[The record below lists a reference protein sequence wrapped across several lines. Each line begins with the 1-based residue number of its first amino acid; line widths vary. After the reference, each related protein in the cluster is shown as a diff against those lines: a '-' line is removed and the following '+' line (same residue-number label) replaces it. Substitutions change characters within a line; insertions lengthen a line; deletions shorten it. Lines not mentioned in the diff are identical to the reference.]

1 MTKIALEALGI
12 SRSGGGRT
20 SIFNTIKALP
30 MVAPDVQFIV
40 YLSRFEAE
48 LANQAQIKQR
58 IVPVKNRFLARV
70 YLQAYMPGEMR
81 RHHVDLVHFTKN
93 LMVSGISCAQIVTV
107 HDLTTLLYPETQ
119 SRIDVA
125 YWRWIEPRHV
135 KRADQII
142 AVSSDAARDLSRIY
156 GIAPDDIRVVHW
168 AVGDQYRQAVDQAQ
182 IEAVR
187 AKYQLPE
194 HYLLFLGILA
204 KKKNLKTLLKAMQA
218 LAQANFDQHLVIGG
232 RVYSQS
238 DASHELRLIQELGL
252 QEKVHYIGE
261 VADADLPAL
270 YAAST
275 IYLMPSLHE
284 GFGIPCWEAM
294 ALGIPVIASK
304 RGSLPE
310 VVGDAGI
317 LIENPL
323 SVEEWIAAIR
333 QVTQDCDVY
342 HRLRQLGLQH
352 GQMRNWQTV
361 ASETYAVYQTALAAR
376 HSLGEL

>member
-1 MTKIALEALGI
+1 MAKIAIEALGI

-20 SIFNTIKALP
+20 SIYNTIKALP
-30 MVAPDVQFIV
+30 AVAPDAQFLV
-40 YLSRFEAE
+40 YLSEFEAD
-48 LANQAQIKQR
+48 LASQPQITQR
-58 IVPVKNRFLARV
+58 IVPIKNRFLARL
-70 YLQAYMPGEMR
+70 YLQTRLPGELR
-81 RHHVDLVHFTKN
+81 QQHVDLVHFTKN
-93 LMVSGISCAQIVTV
+93 LMISGISCARVVTV

-135 KRADQII
+135 KQADQII
-142 AVSSDAARDLSRIY
+142 AVSADAARDLTRIY
-156 GIAPDDIRVVHW
+156 GIAADQIRVVHW
-168 AVGDQYRQAVDQAQ
+168 AVGDQYRQAVGLSQ
-182 IEAVR
+182 IEALR
-187 AKYQLPE
+187 TKYQLPDR
-194 HYLLFLGILA
+194 YVLFLGILA
-204 KKKNLKTLLKAMQA
+204 KKKNLQTLLKAMQN
-218 LAQANFDQHLVIGG
+218 LAKTNFDHHLVIAG

-238 DASHELRLIQELGL
+238 DASHELSLIQELGL

-275 IYLMPSLHE
+275 IYLLPSVHE

-310 VVGDAGI
+310 VVGEAGL

-323 SVEEWIAAIR
+323 DVEEWAMAMQRIVR
-333 QVTQDCDVY
+333 DQELRN
-342 HRLRQLGLQH
+342 RLSQLGRER
-352 GQMRNWQTV
+352 GRMRSWQTV
-361 ASETYAVYQTALAAR
+361 ALETYAVYQTILSQR
-376 HSLGEL
+376 